1 MFFAI
6 KQKMKVRIAA
16 ILISVITIFAS
27 PMLNNKASAFWGVL
41 DIGTDPPNAIINAF
55 NSVGTWASEA
65 INLLDWSNTLSEK
78 ILLPIYKS
86 AAITLV
92 QKTVS
97 AIIGGDSGSTS
108 LVITDYSDYLFTKPQ
123 QRALLSMASFY
134 TDTLGSGGEGVLNN
148 YKNLLKGQA
157 KSMVNGNSSCT
168 MNIQNYVTDT
178 GNLFKEGNMKG
189 YLSYFSTCNNPY
201 SYSLVAKDKYESE
214 YNKEQTVAE
223 KEEKNGYLPK
233 KVNGLISSPASI
245 AENALNNVD
254 QLGNQMIVNA
264 TKPSELLV
272 GSVLSIGSRTLQY
285 GIGDSS
291 TKSRIK
297 SNNSSVSYSISYSQ
311 SSGVGVTTT
320 SSDGTTVS
328 GTSN

>member
-1 MFFAI
+1 MFFATR
-6 KQKMKVRIAA
+6 QKIKVRIAA
-16 ILISVITIFAS
+16 ILVFMIAVFSL

-78 ILLPIYKS
+78 ILLPIYKA

-97 AIIGGDSGSTS
+97 AIIGGDSGGTS
-108 LVITDYSDYLFTKPQ
+108 LVITNYSDYLFTQPQ

-134 TDTLGSGGEGVLNN
+134 TDTLGSGGEGVLKN
-148 YKNLLKGQA
+148 YKNLLRSQA
-157 KSMVNGNSSCT
+157 KSSVNGNSSCT
-168 MNIQNYVTDT
+168 MDIQNYVSDT
-178 GNLFKEGNMKG
+178 NNLFKEGNMKG
-189 YLSYFSTCNNPY
+189 YLSYFSPCNNPY
-201 SYSLVAKDKYESE
+201 SYSLIAKEKYESE
-214 YNKEQTVAE
+214 FNKEQTVALR
-223 KEEKNGYLPK
+223 EEKNGFLPK
-233 KVNGLISSPASI
+233 KINGLISSPASI
-245 AENALNNVD
+245 AENALNSVD
-254 QLGNQMIVNA
+254 QMGTRMITEA
-264 TKPSELLV
+264 TKPSELLA

-285 GIGDSS
+285 GIGNSS

-320 SSDGTTVS
+320 SGNTSVS
-328 GTSN
+328 SSSN